1 MGIVARTQQGEVEGR
16 EKNGVLL
23 FAGIPYAAPPVGARR
38 FLPPEPHERW
48 SGVRSAQRFG
58 PAAPQLPGEGVLGIR
73 DVRWDEDCLTLNVC
87 TPAADG
93 ARRPVLVWIHGGGFQ
108 TGQGAIPWYDG
119 TSFARKG
126 DVVTVSI
133 NYRLGALGFAH
144 VAGIGGKGFESS
156 GLNGILDQIAALRWV
171 RDNIAAFGGD
181 PERVTIAGES
191 AGGMSVGVLLGCPQA
206 RGLFRGAIPQSG
218 AAQHVISDAKARE
231 VAGRLADALR
241 ADGIAEL
248 SARTPAEILDA
259 HRAVAA
265 SYVEESRGDPTGL
278 GGMPFR
284 PVVEGHALPV
294 PPVESV
300 RKGNAADVAVLAGTN
315 ADETTI
321 WSYGAFDEERARRV
335 FSRYLPH
342 ADAAYDTYRAA
353 RPGAAPADLVT
364 ALTTDF
370 TFRIPAVRLAEAQHA
385 AGGRVFQ
392 YLFTWRSRALGGR
405 LGATHALEIPFAF
418 DTLGKP
424 GVEAFIGPGPLP
436 SELADRMHAAWTAF
450 IRTGDP
456 ACDALPAWPAYEPAG
471 REVMELGDTCRVL
484 HDPGAAEREL
494 WELAR

>member
-1 MGIVARTQQGEVEGR
+1 MAVLARTQQGEVEGR
-16 EKNGVLL
+16 ERNGALL
-23 FAGIPYAAPPVGARR
+23 FAGIPYAAPPVGKRR

-48 SGVRSAQRFG
+48 PGVRNAQRFG
-58 PAAPQLPGEGVLGIR
+58 AAAPQLPGDGVLGIR

-126 DVVTVSI
+126 DVVTVTI

-144 VAGIGGKGFESS
+144 VAELGGKACESA

-191 AGGMSVGVLLGCPQA
+191 AGGMSVGILLGTPAA
-206 RGLFRGAIPQSG
+206 RGLFRGAIAQSG
-218 AAQHVISDAKARE
+218 AADHVISDAKARE

-241 ADGIAEL
+241 ADSIDEL
-248 SARTPAEILDA
+248 RARTPAEILDA
-259 HRAVAA
+259 HRRVAA

-284 PVVEGHALPV
+284 PVVEGRVLPV

-300 RKGNAADVAVLAGTN
+300 RKGNAADVAVMTGTN

-321 WSYGAFDEERARRV
+321 WTYGEFDEDRARRA
-335 FSRYLPH
+335 FGRYLPG
-342 ADAAYDTYRAA
+342 AEGAYDAYRAA
-353 RPGAAPADLVT
+353 RPDAPPAGLVT

-385 AGGRVFQ
+385 AGGRVHK

-405 LGATHALEIPFAF
+405 LGATHALEIPFMF
-418 DTLGKP
+418 DTLTRA
-424 GVEAFIGPGPLP
+424 GVDAFIGPGPLP

-450 IRTGDP
+450 VASGDP
-456 ACDALPAWPAYEPAG
+456 ACDALPEWAAYEPAG
-471 REVMELGDTCRVL
+471 RKVMELGDACRLL
-484 HDPGAAEREL
+484 HDPSRAEREL
-494 WELAR
+494 WER

>member
-1 MGIVARTQQGEVEGR
+1 MAVVARTQQGEVEGR
-16 EKNGVLL
+16 EKNGALL

-48 SGVRSAQRFG
+48 AGVRSAQRFG
-58 PAAPQLPGEGVLGIR
+58 PAAPQLPGEGVLGLR

-87 TPAADG
+87 TPAVDAG
-93 ARRPVLVWIHGGGFQ
+93 RRPVVVWIHGGGFQ

-126 DVVTVSI
+126 GVVTVTI

-144 VAGIGGKGFESS
+144 LAGIGGAGYESS

-171 RDNIAAFGGD
+171 RENIAAFGGD
-181 PERVTIAGES
+181 PEKVTIAGES
-191 AGGMSVGVLLGCPQA
+191 AGGMSVGVLLGTPSA
-206 RGLFRGAIPQSG
+206 RGLFRGAIAQSG
-218 AAQHVISDAKARE
+218 AAQHVIPDAKARE

-241 ADGIAEL
+241 ADGIEALRER
-248 SARTPAEILDA
+248 SPAEILDA
-259 HRAVAA
+259 HRRVAA
-265 SYVEESRGDPTGL
+265 SYLEESRGDPTGL

-284 PVVEGHALPV
+284 PVVDGHVLPV

-300 RKGNAADVAVLAGTN
+300 QKGNAADVAILVGTY

-321 WSYGAFDEERARRV
+321 WTYGEFDEERARRV
-335 FSRYLPH
+335 FGRYLPH
-342 ADAAYDTYRAA
+342 ADGAYDTYRGA
-353 RPGAAPADLVT
+353 RPAAAPAALIT
-364 ALTTDF
+364 ALTTDS

-385 AGGRVFQ
+385 AGGRVFK

-418 DTLGKP
+418 DTLTRA
-424 GVEAFIGPGPLP
+424 GVEAFLGQGPLP
-436 SELADRMHAAWTAF
+436 SDLAGRMHAAWTAF
-450 IRTGDP
+450 VATGDP
-456 ACDALPAWPAYEPAG
+456 ACDALPAWPMYEPAG
-471 REVMELGDTCRVL
+471 RKVMELGDACRLL